1 VILLFVIISSS
12 GGLWVTFMTFTA
24 FHRVICNHSGAL
36 HFRPEMHSYFQ
47 GELTHQSVVGPFT
60 SVPFCNGMAMSPL
73 NTVPKKDTTD
83 CRVILDLS
91 WPPGT
96 SVNDGILPNVVDGSE
111 FPLMSRI
118 ERKCCSISTSYLV
131 GLSDIFILLHI

>member
-1 VILLFVIISSS
+1 
-12 GGLWVTFMTFTA
+12 
-24 FHRVICNHSGAL
+24 
-36 HFRPEMHSYFQ
+36 
-47 GELTHQSVVGPFT
+47 
-60 SVPFCNGMAMSPL
+60 MAVSPL

-83 CRVILDLS
+83 RRVILDLS

-118 ERKCCSISTSYLV
+118 
-131 GLSDIFILLHI
+131 DIFILLHI